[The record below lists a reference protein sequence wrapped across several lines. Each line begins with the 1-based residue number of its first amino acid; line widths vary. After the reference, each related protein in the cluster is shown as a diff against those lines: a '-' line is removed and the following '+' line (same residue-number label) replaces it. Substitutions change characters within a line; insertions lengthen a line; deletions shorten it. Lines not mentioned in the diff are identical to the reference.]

1 MQGPTKCFVKKWVI
15 RIYGETAAFG
25 RREIVI
31 SWLYDFSRFFHCR
44 VVFFFFNKLET
55 RYYFQCFLRR
65 KKCHYCGQ
73 HLFKRSNFFFIVSG
87 LCSYFQIISTYSV
100 SCIVQGTKNIIV
112 TVPHLMQSSERNSVW
127 VNSLT
132 NYNRDKSY
140 NKNTDAVKAYT
151 TMET

>member
-1 MQGPTKCFVKKWVI
+1 MGMTLSTKGTEFV
-15 RIYGETAAFG
+15 Y
-25 RREIVI
+25 
-31 SWLYDFSRFFHCR
+31 S
-44 VVFFFFNKLET
+44 
-55 RYYFQCFLRR
+55 
-65 KKCHYCGQ
+65 
-73 HLFKRSNFFFIVSG
+73 VSK
-87 LCSYFQIISTYSV
+87 CSYFQIISTYSV